1 VPETIDEID
10 ARLLQALGEDP
21 RSTAVA
27 LAERL
32 GLSRNTVQARLARLE
47 QRGVL
52 RSFERRIDPAR
63 LGYPL
68 RAFVNAQVDQRRLAE
83 IGTALAAIPEVT
95 EVCGLTGAS
104 DLMVQV
110 VAVDADDLYR
120 IAGHILASPGV
131 ERTIISLVMRELV
144 PYRLAPLLERV
155 HSAQPET

>member
-1 VPETIDEID
+1 MPETIDEID
-10 ARLLQALGEDP
+10 ARLLAALGEDP
-21 RSTAVA
+21 RATAVA

-32 GLSRNTVQARLARLE
+32 GLSRNTVQARLARLD

-52 RSFERRIDPAR
+52 GSFERRIDPAR

-83 IGTALAAIPEVT
+83 IADALATIPEVT

-131 ERTIISLVMRELV
+131 ERTNISLVMRELV
-144 PYRLAPLLERV
+144 PYRLKPLLDRA
-155 HSAQPET
+155 HSAHPEA

>member
-1 VPETIDEID
+1 MPETIDEID

-32 GLSRNTVQARLARLE
+32 GLSRNTVQARVARLE

-63 LGYPL
+63 LGHPL

-131 ERTIISLVMRELV
+131 ERTNISLVMRELV

>member
-1 VPETIDEID
+1 MPETIDEID
-10 ARLLQALGEDP
+10 ARLLEALREDP

-32 GLSRNTVQARLARLE
+32 GLSRNTVQARLARLD

-52 RSFERRIDPAR
+52 GSFERRIDPAR

-68 RAFVNAQVDQRRLAE
+68 RAFVNAMVDQRRLAE
-83 IGTALAAIPEVT
+83 VAEALSAIPEVT

-120 IAGHILASPGV
+120 VAGHILASPGV
-131 ERTIISLVMRELV
+131 ERTNISLVMRELV
-144 PYRLAPLLERV
+144 PYRLTPLLERV
-155 HSAQPET
+155 HSAHPET

>member
-1 VPETIDEID
+1 MPDTIDDID
-10 ARLLQALGEDP
+10 ARLLLALGADP

-52 RSFERRIDPAR
+52 ESFERRIDPAR

-83 IGTALAAIPEVT
+83 IADALAAIPEVT

-120 IAGHILASPGV
+120 VAGHILASPGV
-131 ERTIISLVMRELV
+131 ERTNISLVMRELV
-144 PYRLAPLLERV
+144 PYRLKPLLERV
-155 HSAQPET
+155 HSAQPEA